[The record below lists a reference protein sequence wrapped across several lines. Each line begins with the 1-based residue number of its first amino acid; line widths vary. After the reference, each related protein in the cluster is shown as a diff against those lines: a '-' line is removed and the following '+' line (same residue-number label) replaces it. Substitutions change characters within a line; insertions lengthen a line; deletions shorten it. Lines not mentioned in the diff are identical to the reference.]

1 MLEHFRYFLQN
12 KMDSWYSRRLAII
25 CYSPAALDGES
36 HMELGGPMGPRSGLF
51 LRKYFSI
58 LARMCLP

>member
-1 MLEHFRYFLQN
+1 MLEDFRYFYKIKYSSL
-12 KMDSWYSRRLAII
+12 YSRSKEII
-25 CYSPAALDGES
+25 CYSPAALEGES
-36 HMELGGPMGPRSGLF
+36 HMELGGPMGPRSVLF